1 MHTSLRAM
9 GAIPLLFATFAA
21 AAGDPAPLEEV
32 VVTAELRDR
41 DLTDLPTS
49 ATVLEAKT
57 LELAGVDHFQDV
69 LALVPNLN
77 WSAGTSRPRYFQ
89 LRGIGELSQ
98 WQGAPN
104 PSVGFLIDGIDF
116 SGIGMPATLSDVER
130 IEVLRGPQGTAYGA
144 NALAGLIAVN
154 TRAPS
159 REPAANADVTFG
171 DYGTG
176 GVNGVVG
183 GPIGDGETA
192 WRLVVGNHRSDGF
205 RRNAFL
211 HRDDT
216 NGYDESSARLRLHAE
231 PFERVRADVTAMW
244 ADFDNGYD
252 AFSIDNSRTTL
263 SDKPGE
269 DTQVA
274 RALALRLAYDAAA
287 FEATGRFAYATS
299 RSVYSF
305 DGDWG
310 NDESWGENS
319 PYDYFQRFDRD
330 HRTLSADVRVVSR
343 ESVAGGGEFSWLAG
357 VYSLRTDEA
366 AEQHDVW
373 RDRLFGDGT
382 NAFASDYRATNLAAY
397 AELEWR
403 LGAHNVLS
411 FGARGERRAADYDDT
426 DAARFSPD
434 ETMSG
439 GSLSLRHEFGAR
451 RTAYVTLSRGYKAG
465 GFNIGGDIP
474 PDKRSFDGET
484 LHNLEVGFRG
494 SSAHDAL
501 GGDVALFYMR
511 RADQQVPTGEQLVPG
526 DPLTFVLY
534 TDNAAS
540 GENYGLEAT
549 LRWRLSTAL
558 RIDARAALLRAR
570 YRDYRF
576 GDVDLSG
583 REQAHAPEYQY
594 DLGVEYRGASGFF
607 ARVDFAGQDDFYF
620 DETNDVRSP
629 ARVLTNLK
637 AGYSGDHWRA
647 EVWVRNLFD
656 EYYSQRGFW
665 FGDEPPDFTPTR
677 YVQAGDPRHAGVT
690 VAYTFR

>member
-1 MHTSLRAM
+1 MHAALRAA
-9 GAIPLLFATFAA
+9 GAIPCLFVTFAA
-21 AAGDPAPLEEV
+21 AAADPAPLEEV
-32 VVTAELRDR
+32 VVTAVLRDQ
-41 DLTDLPTS
+41 DLENLPTS
-49 ATVLEAKT
+49 ATVLESPT
-57 LELAGVDHFQDV
+57 LQAAGVQHFQDV

-116 SGIGMPATLSDVER
+116 SGVGMPATLSDVER

-159 REPAANADVTFG
+159 REATANADLTLG
-171 DYGTG
+171 DYDTRGA
-176 GVNGVVG
+176 NGVIG
-183 GPIGDGETA
+183 GPIGAGEAA
-192 WRLVVGNHRSDGF
+192 WRLVAGKYQSDGF
-205 RRNAFL
+205 RHDAYLN
-211 HRDDT
+211 RDDT
-216 NGYDESSARLRLHAE
+216 NGYDESSARLRVHAE
-231 PFERVRADVTAMW
+231 PFEHLRADVTAMW
-244 ADFDNGYD
+244 ADLDNGYD

-263 SDKPGE
+263 SDKPGQ
-269 DTQVA
+269 DTQIA
-274 RALALRLAYDAAA
+274 RALALRLDYDAAA
-287 FEATGRFAYATS
+287 FAVVGRFSVASS

-310 NDESWGENS
+310 NDASWGVNS
-319 PYDYFQRFDRD
+319 PYDYFERFDRD
-330 HRTLSADVRVVSR
+330 RRTLSADVRVVSR
-343 ESVAGGGEFSWLAG
+343 ESVANGGDFAWLAG

-373 RDRLFGDGT
+373 RDKQFGDGT
-382 NAFASDYRATNLAAY
+382 KAFASDYRATNLAAY
-397 AELEWR
+397 GELERR
-403 LGAHNVLS
+403 LGARDVLA
-411 FGARGERRAADYDDT
+411 FGARVERRAADYDDT
-426 DAARFSPD
+426 DGARFSPD
-434 ETMSG
+434 ETMFG
-439 GSLSLRHEFGAR
+439 GSLSLRHDFSAR
-451 RTAYVTLSRGYKAG
+451 RTGYVTLARGYKAG
-465 GFNIGGDIP
+465 GFNIGADVP

-484 LHNLEVGFRG
+484 LHNLEVGFRNANAAG
-494 SSAHDAL
+494 TVS
-501 GGDVALFYMR
+501 GDVALFYMR
-511 RADQQVPTGEQLVPG
+511 RQDQQVPTGQQLVSG

-540 GENYGLEAT
+540 GENTGIEGT
-549 LRWRLSTAL
+549 LQWRLSTAL
-558 RIDARAALLRAR
+558 LLDVRGALLEAK
-570 YRDYRF
+570 YLDYHF
-576 GDVDLSG
+576 GDVNLSG
-583 REQAHAPEYQY
+583 REQAHAPGYQY

-607 ARVDFAGQDDFYF
+607 ARIDFSGQDDFYF

-637 AGYSGDHWRA
+637 AGYSGNHWRA

-665 FGDEPPDFTPTR
+665 FGNEPPDFTPTR

-690 VAYTFR
+690 FAYTFR